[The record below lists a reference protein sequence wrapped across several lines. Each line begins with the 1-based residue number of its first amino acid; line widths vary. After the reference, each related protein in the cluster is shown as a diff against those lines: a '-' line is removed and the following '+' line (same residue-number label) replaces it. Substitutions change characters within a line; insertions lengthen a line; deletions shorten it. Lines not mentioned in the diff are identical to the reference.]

1 MSAMMRSNIKR
12 NNIPTKRDVA
22 SRVGF
27 KWGISEKERLYREY
41 DLLELSIDEMAE
53 LHGRSPIAIM
63 CQIDREGLAYY
74 DDLLSDYE
82 QKKYG
87 RGSKKMNTHIRF

>member
-1 MSAMMRSNIKR
+1 MSAMMRSNTRR
-12 NNIPTKRDVA
+12 NIVPTKRDVV

-27 KWGISEKERLYREY
+27 KWGIPEMERLYREY

-63 CQIDREGLAYY
+63 SQIDRKGLAYY
-74 DDLLSDYE
+74 DDLLSNYE
-82 QKKYG
+82 WEKG
-87 RGSKKMNTHIRF
+87 RRNEKNTHTRY